1 MNSKEVEKSELG
13 VKSTGTDSID
23 YKSIEET
30 INKWVFKENKVFWTK
45 VNILV
50 LLFSSI

>member
-13 VKSTGTDSID
+13 VKSTGID